1 MSSARSGASPS
12 SRGGGDAFGEFGPRT
27 GEPSSTQGTP
37 VHVPNPP
44 STDGTPS
51 TAYLERA
58 RSFAERMQASMA
70 SAVKGDPLY
79 NTLASSP
86 ATEGFASA
94 RAKELMEELI
104 EAERVRDEGEMFHG
118 DGNERGGLA
127 ERIAR
132 LANEPLRTGEE
143 GDPGTSYTRN
153 DTFDTPTAVQNG
165 NHQSDT
171 GLFVGRVESIP
182 PATVERR
189 TGGQHRQPC
198 G

>member
-86 ATEGFASA
+86 ATTIHTPAHLDTIVA
-94 RAKELMEELI
+94 R
-104 EAERVRDEGEMFHG
+104 
-118 DGNERGGLA
+118 
-127 ERIAR
+127 
-132 LANEPLRTGEE
+132 PLRA
-143 GDPGTSYTRN
+143 RC
-153 DTFDTPTAVQNG
+153 
-165 NHQSDT
+165 
-171 GLFVGRVESIP
+171 
-182 PATVERR
+182 ATKKKWNSF
-189 TGGQHRQPC
+189 
-198 G
+198 